1 MIMDGSHIPAASKNY
16 PRLRDQKKLQPADR
30 HLWQITPARD
40 LIVFLLAAVL
50 LWFVYELRGI
60 FMPLFVALMLAYLFN
75 PLVTRIEH
83 RWRLPRALTTTLLL
97 VVSSVAFFGFLAWL
111 GPLLFEQAMLLA
123 GRLPDYLRTLA
134 ATYDI
139 DTGGFIERAE
149 LWIRQAQAE
158 PQQILGQIFKTTGR
172 AVGIITVVLNTATY
186 LILSIVLIAVYFFF
200 FAWHFNSGLAKLSTL
215 LPESRKERVF
225 AVGARMDEAVGEFF
239 RGRLVIAVI
248 MGILLSVGWFLA
260 GVPYWFF
267 LGMLTGVLNIV
278 PYLSVISWPFAI
290 LLKYLDMLTS
300 GSEQGFS
307 FMSVFV
313 WPSVVYIFVQ
323 FLEGWVL
330 TPWIQSG
337 QTNMSAVTIIL
348 VVFIGGA
355 VAGVWGMLL
364 AIPVA
369 ACIKILME
377 ETALPA
383 LRRWAATH

>member
-1 MIMDGSHIPAASKNY
+1 
-16 PRLRDQKKLQPADR
+16 
-30 HLWQITPARD
+30 
-40 LIVFLLAAVL
+40 
-50 LWFVYELRGI
+50 
-60 FMPLFVALMLAYLFN
+60 
-75 PLVTRIEH
+75 
-83 RWRLPRALTTTLLL
+83 
-97 VVSSVAFFGFLAWL
+97 
-111 GPLLFEQAMLLA
+111 
-123 GRLPDYLRTLA
+123 
-134 ATYDI
+134 
-139 DTGGFIERAE
+139 
-149 LWIRQAQAE
+149 
-158 PQQILGQIFKTTGR
+158 
-172 AVGIITVVLNTATY
+172 
-186 LILSIVLIAVYFFF
+186 
-200 FAWHFNSGLAKLSTL
+200 
-215 LPESRKERVF
+215 
-225 AVGARMDEAVGEFF
+225 
-239 RGRLVIAVI
+239 
-248 MGILLSVGWFLA
+248 
-260 GVPYWFF
+260 
-267 LGMLTGVLNIV
+267 MLTGVLNIV